1 MRETVGSKEGSQPDL
16 HNPDPRHRPLP
27 PGPRRRRLGLVGV
40 PLLVFAGLAG
50 LFGLALKSGDPSR
63 LPSALLG
70 RPAPQINLTALAGA
84 VDAAGQP
91 TPGFQTADLATGQ
104 VTIVNFW
111 SSWCVPCVAEHP
123 LLQQLGRDAKV
134 RLFGVNYKDPEPGG
148 RRFLGRY
155 GNPFAAVGSDSNGR
169 AAIEWGVYGMP
180 ETFVIDGQGRI
191 IYKHVGELTLEAIT
205 NKLIPVINTARATAK

>member
-1 MRETVGSKEGSQPDL
+1 
-16 HNPDPRHRPLP
+16 
-27 PGPRRRRLGLVGV
+27 
-40 PLLVFAGLAG
+40 VFAGMAG

-70 RPAPQINLTALAGA
+70 RPAPQIALAALAGA
-84 VDAAGQP
+84 VDASGQQ

-104 VTIVNFW
+104 VTVVNFW

-123 LLQQLGRDAKV
+123 LLTQLGRDAKV
-134 RLFGVNYKDPEPGG
+134 RLFGVNYKDSEPGG

-155 GNPFAAVGSDSNGR
+155 GNPFSAVGSDPNGR

-180 ETFVIDGQGRI
+180 ETFIIDGQGRI
-191 IYKHVGELTLEAIT
+191 VYKHVGELTSEAIAT
-205 NKLIPVINTARATAK
+205 KLVPAIEKARSAVK